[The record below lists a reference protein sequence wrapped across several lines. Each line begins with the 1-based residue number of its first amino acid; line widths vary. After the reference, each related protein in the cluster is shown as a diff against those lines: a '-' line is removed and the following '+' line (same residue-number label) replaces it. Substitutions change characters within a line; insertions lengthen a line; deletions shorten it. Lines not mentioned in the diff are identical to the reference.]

1 MTDEER
7 VQLSG
12 FSLARPDAS
21 RDFGQFGVL
30 VENLERNNRLL
41 ADGLVAVN
49 ERLDRFEGRFD
60 GIEGRFDGLDA
71 KVDLLTFETQQR
83 FKQIETKVD
92 GLANET
98 QRRFTR
104 IEVHLELNRSPSPS
118 TKKRPPARRR
128 KKQ

>member
-7 VQLSG
+7 V
-12 FSLARPDAS
+12 
-21 RDFGQFGVL
+21 L
-30 VENLERNNRLL
+30 VENLVRNNRLL

-92 GLANET
+92 GLET
-98 QRRFTR
+98 KVDGLASETRRRFTR
-104 IEVHLELNRSPSPS
+104 IEVHLELNGSRSPS

-128 KKQ
+128 KK